1 MSKRNLGVVLMLLF
15 AVCYSAMQVA
25 VKLSSNKIPIMEQ
38 VFVRNFMNMCLVFF
52 LIRKKK
58 VSFFGERKYQLQLFV
73 RDCFS
78 FLGIGCLFYASARGN
93 QADITILNK
102 MSPFFVTIFA
112 SIFLKEK
119 LSKVQVPALILAFG
133 GAFLVSNPSFGSA
146 SLSLVSNLGFGST
159 SLPLVAAFLS
169 AVTTGVSYT
178 LLSYFKDKVDGL
190 SVIMHF
196 ATFSVVCSIPFMIGN
211 FVVPTGWDLV
221 ALLLVGVFGT
231 LGQIL
236 LTYAYRLA
244 PASYVS
250 IYNYAGILFSML
262 MGYFI
267 LQQDVGINSII
278 GGGMIVFASLI
289 VYLYNQRRSLAG

>member
-15 AVCYSAMQVA
+15 AVSYSAMQVT
-25 VKLSSNKIPIMEQ
+25 VRLSSNNIPVMEQ

-78 FLGIGCLFYASARGN
+78 FLGIWCLFYASANGN
-93 QADITILNK
+93 QTDITILNK

-119 LSKVQVPALILAFG
+119 LSKVQIPALILAFC
-133 GAFLVSNPSFGSA
+133 GAFLVSNPSFGS
-146 SLSLVSNLGFGST
+146 V
-159 SLPLVAAFLS
+159 SLPLAAAFLS

-221 ALLLVGVFGT
+221 LLLLIGVFGT

-267 LQQDVGINSII
+267 LQQDVGMNSII
-278 GGGMIVFASLI
+278 GGGMIVFASLM
-289 VYLYNQRRSLAG
+289 VYFYNRKRSLAG